1 MSDILDQ
8 EGISFDSARMA
19 STHPTTTPSAIETQK
34 IDMESAPGNQTAIA
48 PVDAS
53 LLQPPAQD
61 APRQRNGGAIP
72 PPPDPQQISQA
83 MSGAGNEGSAAA
95 GAAPPQP
102 QADILDME
110 GITAP
115 QQRAYSAFNGGVSVS
130 PDAQHTPETAP
141 VGQYAADQAQ
151 QNYNLGLKRFSPQQ
165 LNSFAKNPVS
175 IAEAIQNQEDWPD
188 VPKLLEK
195 QRDGFTLDD
204 NQKNRLN
211 EYIDKQLSNNLRGF
225 NWGGNKAIIGQPVQA
240 ALIDAVNQMNGGKAA
255 DTSEPV
261 KPANYLNGNVII
273 PKPYTP
279 QVGEKP
285 LNDYMAVTDKGQQ
298 LMAQAKEK
306 PATTAMKN
314 LSYDELPADLKKA
327 LYDSMV
333 IHNPNARITDLQKQ
347 QGYHMALDALGEE
360 GAADMLH
367 WYSGIQH
374 TFANPMTYEEHV
386 NAQYQGQMFPFSEDP
401 AGKVRFDPRAG
412 LISPLFVPGDIE
424 TGNIQPQQVEEEGR
438 GMAANLALMEFG
450 NKAGAAIEARTGTKA
465 PEATQ
470 EAPKT
475 VDDYLGALTP
485 SKDNAMVNAGI
496 VSVDGAKSAA
506 TAQAETILQAKG
518 LPPDMA
524 RETVANMTATQK
536 DNFVA
541 NNQPPIEGTVPT
553 LSSETAIPGH
563 IAKDIETNG
572 ATVEPNKQFQI
583 GSDGQGGFTAV
594 DGEGR
599 VLVEDDNGLFSW
611 SKNQNKASSFASK
624 EDVSN
629 GIEAAHQ
636 GEADTKTLKNQSAL
650 ADKYGKMADNGEI
663 SIDLY
668 KRILSKIYGHDKDLL
683 PDEPPPTG
691 NPDSDLIKSQNAA
704 VNAANPPVVADAQSG
719 FNRMFKKFKDEMLPS
734 LYAELFND
742 IQPIESLTKTAREGG
757 ADVPVGQDTKLVAS
771 FAKSTPAW
779 IERNW
784 TSNTTEFDAAGN
796 QVVTGKGLK
805 AIRDEFDAMLQK
817 IEGDWKARQADM
829 DAYRQARTFLEDKEK
844 NLSNVSND
852 DLTRSTVDLAR
863 LADKY
868 GESFKLFEPFGK
880 QEVAWN
886 NRILH
891 NLVSSG
897 LKTQEWYDH
906 TVGQR
911 QWYSPT
917 QRVVDEEFPDLVAS
931 RKIGLDVTPS
941 RIGAL
946 MQRKGSDLAL
956 KNTFQSQLRNS
967 AIILQKSAHNKLRAD
982 IAKFAE
988 FYPDEVKVKAPAV
1001 IREAVQHSFDPK
1013 LRTKLEQLVEFLG
1026 GEVKRLEVGEKGPL
1040 KKSHLG
1046 AYEPASKDIYL
1057 KAGTTEGTL
1066 THEAGHMLDYVLGL
1080 KKELLG
1086 DKGIKAELQK
1096 LAEDRLR
1103 AEINLQKNAEGM
1115 TEFAEKLERAPKG
1128 FMKYL
1133 KNDDEVLAN
1142 FFDAWVNSP
1151 EQAKAT
1157 APKAVAAFE
1166 KLIDANPQLAML
1178 RDVRPSTSRDVE
1190 TIQRELL
1197 DQRGPKGSV
1206 PFYQN
1211 GRRMYLELDKE
1222 LQKAFSTM
1230 SPMEIGMVERLLGG
1244 ILGTST
1250 KLLKAGAT
1258 SLPEFMAKHFYR
1270 AVFTSFLNNPGEKG
1284 MIGFMRHVGVNL
1296 PKGIFAVL
1304 SKNELYKE
1312 WASSSGALRTFMDL
1326 NDKALSKVQVEMF
1339 DKGNMGSYLNPVNW
1353 AKVAVKAYKTT
1364 KEISDYAPRIAV
1376 FKSMKAKGASDLEAG
1391 LASLEATGNYIR
1403 HGSLVA
1409 RINKSAPFFNDMVQ
1423 GGDRFIRS
1431 QMRHPAAFL
1440 TKAIS
1445 TVMIP
1450 QMMITGYYLYAAD
1463 DETRHEYLNIPDFDR
1478 SIAMTVK
1485 IGDTWKKLPRAF
1497 APGFVYG
1504 ALTEKLMVWLY
1515 SQSHDD
1521 APKMKDFWLRTL
1533 GEAATSVSPAF
1544 DWTRAITPLFKSW
1557 MESTMNYSLFM
1568 RRPLFTGDMTKT
1580 APTDQTNQYTTET
1593 AKMVG
1598 KLFDISPINVDNTVY
1613 DMSGKAGRYAMQLTD
1628 MAINSARR
1636 AQGQPVNEREA
1647 RPADS
1652 PLYGG
1657 LVMDVP
1663 RGTSAESYQEFLGNL
1678 HEAQQAHNHV
1688 TQLKGPDIGT
1698 FTKEN
1703 HQLLAAYGHI
1713 NAVNSQINELQKQ
1726 IRDTNKDTNLAG
1738 HDKTTKIN
1746 HLQDTIGRIV
1756 EGANKAYRATT
1767 GGNK

>member
-1 MSDILDQ
+1 MTDILDQ
-8 EGISFDSARMA
+8 EGISFNSAPMA
-19 STHPTTTPSAIETQK
+19 STHPTSSPQPIPAGDPAIGRNTPAIPQ
-34 IDMESAPGNQTAIA
+34 I
-48 PVDAS
+48 DAS
-53 LLQPPAQD
+53 ELQPPAQD
-61 APRQRNGGAIP
+61 APRQANGGPIP

-83 MSGAGNEGSAAA
+83 MAAGGNEGSAAA

-102 QADILDME
+102 QADILDQE
-110 GITAP
+110 GLSP
-115 QQRAYSAFNGGVSVS
+115 QPVRAYSAFNRGVTVS
-130 PDAQHTPETAP
+130 AGAPQTPETAP
-141 VGQYAADQAQ
+141 VAQYAADQAQ
-151 QNYNLGLKRFSPQQ
+151 QNYRLGLQRFSPEQ
-165 LNSFAKNPVS
+165 LNAFANNPVS
-175 IAEAIQNQEDWPD
+175 ISEAIQNQEEWPD
-188 VPKLLEK
+188 VSALLEK
-195 QRDGFTLDD
+195 QRAGMAMDD

-211 EYIDKQLSNNLRGF
+211 DYIDKQLSNNIRGF
-225 NWGGNKAIIGQPVQA
+225 NWGGNKAILGQPVQS

-261 KPANYLNGNVII
+261 KPPGYLNGNVVI
-273 PKPYTP
+273 PTPYTP
-279 QVGEKP
+279 QAGEKP

-314 LSYDELPADLKKA
+314 LSFDELPSDLQKA

-333 IHNPNARITDLQKQ
+333 VHDPNAKITDLQKQ
-347 QGYHMALDALGEE
+347 QGYHMALDALGEQKV
-360 GAADMLH
+360 ADMVH
-367 WYSGIQH
+367 WYS
-374 TFANPMTYEEHV
+374 PMSFDEHYS
-386 NAQYQGQMFPFSEDP
+386 AQWVGQMLPLSGDEQ
-401 AGKVRFDPRAG
+401 GRVRFDPRAG
-412 LISPLFVPGDIE
+412 LLGIQSQAELASYGQLKPGSEEMNRAGFE
-424 TGNIQPQQVEEEGR
+424 T
-438 GMAANLALMEFG
+438 AANIAMMDFG
-450 NKAGAAIEARTGTKA
+450 NKAGAAVGERTGAK
-465 PEATQ
+465 PSSATP
-470 EAPKT
+470 AAKPT

-496 VSVDGAKSAA
+496 VSVDGARSSA

-524 RETVANMTATQK
+524 KETVANMTATQK

-541 NNQPPIEGTVPT
+541 NNQEPINGTVPT
-553 LSSETAIPGH
+553 M
-563 IAKDIETNG
+563 D
-572 ATVEPNKQFQI
+572 EP
-583 GSDGQGGFTAV
+583 V
-594 DGEGR
+594 
-599 VLVEDDNGLFSW
+599 
-611 SKNQNKASSFASK
+611 KASS
-624 EDVSN
+624 
-629 GIEAAHQ
+629 IPEAVKPH
-636 GEADTKTLKNQSAL
+636 
-650 ADKYGKMADNGEI
+650 
-663 SIDLY
+663 
-668 KRILSKIYGHDKDLL
+668 LL

-691 NPDSDLIKSQNAA
+691 NPDSDIIKSQNAA
-704 VNAANPPVVADAQSG
+704 VNAANPAIVADEQSS
-719 FNRMFKKFKDEMLPS
+719 FNRMFTKLKEDVLPS

-757 ADVPVGQDTKLVAS
+757 ANVPVGQDTKLVAS

-784 TSNTTEFDAAGN
+784 TSNTTEFDSAGN

-805 AIRDEFDAMLQK
+805 AIRDEFDAVLQK
-817 IEGDWKARQADM
+817 TENDWRARQADM

-844 NLSNVSND
+844 NLSEVSNA
-852 DLTRSTVDLAR
+852 DLNRSVGDLKR

-868 GESFKLFEPFGK
+868 GDNFKLFEAFGK

-911 QWYSPT
+911 EWYSPT
-917 QRVVDEEFPDLVAS
+917 QRVVEQEFPDLVAS

-946 MQRKGSDLAL
+946 MQRKGSALEL

-982 IAKFAE
+982 IAKFADY
-988 FYPDEVKVKAPAV
+988 YPDEVKVKAPAV

-1013 LRTKLEQLVEFLG
+1013 LRAKLEQTVEFLG
-1026 GEVKRLEVGEKGPL
+1026 GEVKRLEAGEKIPGA
-1040 KKSHLG
+1040 KGRALG
-1046 AYEPASKDIYL
+1046 AYSDATKEIYL

-1086 DKGIKAELQK
+1086 NKGIKAELQK

-1103 AEINLQKNAEGM
+1103 SEITLQKTNEGM
-1115 TEFAEKLERAPKG
+1115 TEFAEKLERAPNG
-1128 FMKYL
+1128 YMKYL

-1151 EQAKAT
+1151 EQARAT
-1157 APKAVAAFE
+1157 APKAVEAFE
-1166 KLIDANPQLAML
+1166 KMIDANPQLAML

-1270 AVFTSFLNNPGEKG
+1270 AVFTSFLNNPAEKG
-1284 MIGFMRHVGVNL
+1284 ILGFMRHVGVNL
-1296 PKGIFAVL
+1296 PRGIFAVL
-1304 SKNELYKE
+1304 SKNELYKQ

-1326 NDKALSKVQVEMF
+1326 NDKALSKVQNDMF
-1339 DKGNMGSYLNPVNW
+1339 GKGNMGAYLNPLNW
-1353 AKVAVKAYKTT
+1353 AKLAVEGYKGA

-1423 GGDRFIRS
+1423 GGDRFVRS
-1431 QMRHPAAFL
+1431 QMRNPAAFL

-1463 DETRHEYLNIPDFDR
+1463 DQTRHEYLNIPDFDR

-1504 ALTEKLMVWLY
+1504 ALTEKAMVWMY

-1521 APKMKDFWLRTL
+1521 APKMKDFWLKTL

-1557 MESTMNYSLFM
+1557 MEATMNYSLFM
-1568 RRPLFTGDMTKT
+1568 HRPLFTGDMQKT
-1580 APTDQTNQYTTET
+1580 TPEDQSNQYTTET
-1593 AKMVG
+1593 AKMIG
-1598 KLFDISPINVDNTVY
+1598 KLFNISPINVDNTVY
-1613 DMSGKAGRYAMQLTD
+1613 DMAGKAGRYAEQLTD
-1628 MAINSARR
+1628 MAINGARK

-1678 HEAQQAHNHV
+1678 HDAQQANNHLK
-1688 TQLKGPDIGT
+1688 QLPGPEIAQFQKD
-1698 FTKEN
+1698 N
-1703 HQLLAAYGHI
+1703 HQVLGAYRSI
-1713 NAVNSQINELQKQ
+1713 EATNTQVNELQKQ
-1726 IRDTNKDTNLAG
+1726 IRNINKDTNIPG
-1738 HDKTTKIN
+1738 HDKTTRIN
-1746 HLQDTIGRIV
+1746 AIQDTIGRIV
-1756 EGANKAYRATT
+1756 EGANKTYRAAT
-1767 GGNK
+1767 GGTP

>member
-19 STHPTTTPSAIETQK
+19 STHPTTTPDPIETQK

-102 QADILDME
+102 QADILDLE
-110 GITAP
+110 GITVP
-115 QQRAYSAFNGGVSVS
+115 QQRAYSAFNSGVSVS

-141 VGQYAADQAQ
+141 VGQYADDQMQ

-165 LNSFAKNPVS
+165 LHSFAKNPVS

-333 IHNPNARITDLQKQ
+333 IHNPNAKITDLQKQ

-374 TFANPMTYEEHV
+374 TFDNPMTYEEHV
-386 NAQYQGQMFPFSEDP
+386 NAQYQGQMFPFSTDP

-412 LISPLFVPGDIE
+412 LISPLLVPGDIE

-450 NKAGAAIEARTGTKA
+450 NKAGAAIGERTGAKA
-465 PEATQ
+465 PEATP

-475 VDDYLGALTP
+475 VDDYLSTLTP

-496 VSVDGAKSAA
+496 VSVDGARSAA

-524 RETVANMTATQK
+524 KETVANMTATQK

-541 NNQPPIEGTVPT
+541 DNQEPINGTVPT
-553 LSSETAIPGH
+553 
-563 IAKDIETNG
+563 IE
-572 ATVEPNKQFQI
+572 EP
-583 GSDGQGGFTAV
+583 V
-594 DGEGR
+594 
-599 VLVEDDNGLFSW
+599 
-611 SKNQNKASSFASK
+611 KASS
-624 EDVSN
+624 
-629 GIEAAHQ
+629 IPEAVKPH
-636 GEADTKTLKNQSAL
+636 
-650 ADKYGKMADNGEI
+650 
-663 SIDLY
+663 
-668 KRILSKIYGHDKDLL
+668 LL

-704 VNAANPPVVADAQSG
+704 VNAANPPVVADTQSG

-757 ADVPVGQDTKLVAS
+757 ADIPVGQDTKLVAS

-844 NLSNVSND
+844 NLSNVSNE

-1013 LRTKLEQLVEFLG
+1013 LRTKLEQVVEFLG

-1103 AEINLQKNAEGM
+1103 TEINLQKNAEGM

-1230 SPMEIGMVERLLGG
+1230 SPMEIGMVERLLNG

-1568 RRPLFTGDMTKT
+1568 RRPLFTGDMTKM
-1580 APTDQTNQYTTET
+1580 APADQINQYTTET
-1593 AKMVG
+1593 AKLVG

-1663 RGTSAESYQEFLGNL
+1663 RGTSAESYQEFLSNL

-1688 TQLKGPDIGT
+1688 TQLKGPDIGA

-1703 HQLLAAYGHI
+1703 HQVLAAYGHI

-1767 GGNK
+1767 GGSK